1 MMIKCQGQ
9 NFIST
14 LTKNENEKS
23 FGMILFVF
31 FLIGLFCWCL
41 HLHLCFCF
49 RACVCVY
56 SLFVFRKTRPK
67 TNRLN
72 HHESDDFVKINCKY
86 VSIWMCIVLSCAWL
100 FSLSY
105 ILAIVHTEF
114 KELNID
120 MKKCKYHTFIFT
132 KCTIKKHKDRYIPYL
147 FIVVTKKI
155 PFYKRNKSKRK
166 GNICVRMQTVNKCFI
181 NVYKVINKI

>member
-1 MMIKCQGQ
+1 
-9 NFIST
+9 
-14 LTKNENEKS
+14 
-23 FGMILFVF
+23 
-31 FLIGLFCWCL
+31 
-41 HLHLCFCF
+41 
-49 RACVCVY
+49 
-56 SLFVFRKTRPK
+56 
-67 TNRLN
+67 
-72 HHESDDFVKINCKY
+72 
-86 VSIWMCIVLSCAWL
+86 MCIVLSCAWL

-181 NVYKVINKI
+181 NVYKVINKIQSLHAYFQLKSMYFIFKQISFDYYCCMASKHSFSVNLIVCSFHHKMLFISRLWDFELNDRNLDRNKKCR